1 METYDQLME
10 QARELGIVRSPSVKQ
25 YLEWR
30 EDSVVAQ
37 SEPLDVYIAKMRFFN
52 QNINRAVSREHG
64 WDVYIDE
71 LDCYLQGYS
80 QKWRCALTG
89 DLLQFTR
96 GGHEFN
102 GQWANPMCCTND
114 RIDPSKHY
122 TIENLQLVTW
132 QANLFKQG
140 FSMHQLKSLVSKTAK
155 TLQLT
160 LTD

>member
-1 METYDQLME
+1 METYLQLME

-52 QNINRAVSREHG
+52 QNINRAVGREHG

-71 LDCYLQGYS
+71 MDCYLQGYS
-80 QKWRCALTG
+80 QNWRCALTG
-89 DLLQFTR
+89 DLLEFRR
-96 GGHEFN
+96 GGHDFN
-102 GQWANPMCCTND
+102 GQWANPFGCTND

-122 TIENLQLVTW
+122 TIENLQMVTW

-140 FSMHQLKSLVSKTAK
+140 FSMHQLKSLVTKTAK

-160 LTD
+160 LT